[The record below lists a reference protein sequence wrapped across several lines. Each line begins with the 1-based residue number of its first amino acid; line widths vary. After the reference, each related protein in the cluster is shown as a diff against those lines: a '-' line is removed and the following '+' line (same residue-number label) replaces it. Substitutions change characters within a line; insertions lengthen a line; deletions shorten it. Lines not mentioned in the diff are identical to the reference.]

1 MTEIDDLKAEVAALR
16 RELYS
21 ARYDLT
27 VAKEQLANI
36 AITPGL
42 YVIDVTGE
50 YHQFERQIEADDY
63 SEKLAEDGITSV
75 VLHIIR
81 KKDGVDTDV
90 EGGTYTPPP
99 RPSHDP
105 QDVRNAA

>member
-1 MTEIDDLKAEVAALR
+1 MTEIEKLKEEVAELR
-16 RELYS
+16 READS
-21 ARYDLT
+21 AKYDLE
-27 VAKEQLANI
+27 VARHQLANI

-50 YHQFERQIEADDY
+50 YNDFKREIEADDY
-63 SEKLAEDGITSV
+63 SDKLSKEGITSV
-75 VLHIIR
+75 VVKIISR
-81 KKDGVDTDV
+81 RVGV
-90 EGGTYTPPP
+90 EEEAFECPP

>member
-16 RELYS
+16 REVYS
-21 ARYDLT
+21 AKYDLE
-27 VAKEQLANI
+27 AARHQLANI

-50 YHQFERQIEADDY
+50 YNDFKREIEANDY
-63 SEKLAEDGITSV
+63 SDKLSKEGITSV
-75 VLHIIR
+75 VVNIISR
-81 KKDGVDTDV
+81 RVGVEQGEV
-90 EGGTYTPPP
+90 FECPP
-99 RPSHDP
+99 RPSNDP